1 MKPTRQQEIVSTQW
15 ARQREATEI
24 TITRTGGNASHT
36 ADCGFETP
44 VDGEVGSERDVAEG
58 SVRGR

>member
-24 TITRTGGNASHT
+24 AITRTGGNASHT
-36 ADCGFETP
+36 ADCGIETP
-44 VDGEVGSERDVAEG
+44 VDGEV
-58 SVRGR
+58 